1 MLSNLL
7 IALAKRLLSYS
18 ARESVPEPNIIAIS
32 TSAARYLSPSEAI
45 NYIAT
50 LPTIKTV
57 AVGVSR
63 ESHAYETFKLLNE
76 KL

>member
-32 TSAARYLSPSEAI
+32 LDEPTSGLDPNQIA
-45 NYIAT
+45 YIAT